1 MSLAILVDFDTEG
14 PLSRSFD
21 EVTPIGVLLEDAV
34 EGFLVKYLESV
45 TEEQDFGHD
54 NWVRMM
60 SKVEGVV
67 EEYRKQG
74 GTFDAA
80 RLFTY
85 LADNSYLGL
94 RLHSVGLVEDGM
106 TIDEAFSRFVV
117 NQEPLPV
124 IEDEELPVDV

>member
-1 MSLAILVDFDTEG
+1 MPLAILIDFDTEG
-14 PLSRSFD
+14 PLSRNFD
-21 EVTPIGVLLEDAV
+21 EVIPIGVLLEDAV
-34 EGFLVKYLESV
+34 EGFVTKYLESV
-45 TEEQDFGHD
+45 TEDQDSGHD
-54 NWVRMM
+54 NWVRTM

-74 GTFDAA
+74 GTFEAA

-94 RLHSVGLVEDGM
+94 RLHSVGLVDDGM

-117 NQEPLPV
+117 KREPLPV
-124 IEDEELPVDV
+124 LEDEELPIDV